1 MTPADERTSRPSR
14 APERVPHVLLFY
26 RNRFA
31 APANA
36 LAPAPQ
42 CHIGLGV
49 NALHTT
55 RVLRRLGVPT
65 YPYGV
70 WTVGDLRARL
80 REHPEATH
88 AVLEAPWVPL
98 DETEA
103 LLAAYPHVHFVVRC
117 HSQIGFLQVE
127 AGAIT
132 LLRSL
137 LLLQESVL
145 NLSVAGNSPRFTRFV
160 ERAYGGRC
168 AYLPNLY
175 DAERPAAPGR
185 PPLRGEGRSLRIG
198 SFGAMRLLKN
208 HTTSAAAALLAARA
222 LGRELAFWVSVDGND
237 DGGMSVVYAL
247 RAMFAGLP
255 WATLVEQPWQD
266 WPAFRRTVGHMDLCL
281 QLSHTE
287 TFNLT
292 TADAVAEGVPCVV
305 SPAIEWAPDAW
316 KVDSD
321 RPEDAARVAL
331 GLLASDEAPAEGK
344 GALERFVRR
353 AGLHWLAFLG
363 RLTDP
368 DALALL
374 GEDD

>member
-1 MTPADERTSRPSR
+1 MTPAYEPTPGPSR
-14 APERVPHVLLFY
+14 APARAPHVLLFY

-31 APANA
+31 VPAAALA
-36 LAPAPQ
+36 LAPVPQ
-42 CHIGLGV
+42 CHIGFGV

-70 WTVGDLRARL
+70 WTSDDIRARL
-80 REHPEATH
+80 RQHPEATH

-132 LLRSL
+132 LLREL

-145 NLSVAGNSPRFTRFV
+145 NLAVAGNSTRFTRFV

-175 DAERPAAPGR
+175 DTERPKSAGR
-185 PPLRGEGRSLRIG
+185 PPVRGEGRPLRVG

-208 HTTSAAAALLAARA
+208 HTTAAAAALLAARA

-237 DGGMSVVYAL
+237 YGGMSVVYAL

-255 WATLVEQPWQD
+255 WAKLVEQPWQD
-266 WPAFRRTVGHMDLCL
+266 WPAFRRTVAHMDLCL

-287 TFNLT
+287 TFNIT
-292 TADAVAEGVPCVV
+292 TADAVAEGVPCGGQPRHRVGARRV
-305 SPAIEWAPDAW
+305 EGRQRPARGRGARGAAAPRLKRSA
-316 KVDSD
+316 D
-321 RPEDAARVAL
+321 RGGP
-331 GLLASDEAPAEGK
+331 
-344 GALERFVRR
+344 R
-353 AGLHWLAFLG
+353 A
-363 RLTDP
+363 
-368 DALALL
+368 
-374 GEDD
+374 